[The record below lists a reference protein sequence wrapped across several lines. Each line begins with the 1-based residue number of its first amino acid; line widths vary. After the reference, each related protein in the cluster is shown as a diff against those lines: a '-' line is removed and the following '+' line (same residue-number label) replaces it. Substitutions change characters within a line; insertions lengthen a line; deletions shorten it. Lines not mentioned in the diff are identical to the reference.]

1 MGNLYPELCL
11 FENLLLAF
19 KKASRATK
27 NKPETLLYF
36 YNLEQNLTTLRERL
50 EKETYRP
57 GKYRTFEISDPKRRT
72 ISVSPFE
79 DRVVHHAV
87 VNILEPVYERRFIY
101 DSYAT
106 RKDKGTHK
114 AVRRAQTFLRTNKFY
129 LKMDIH
135 HYFDSVVQDTLIN
148 IIETKIKD
156 QRVMR
161 LIEKIIRN
169 GGDGVKGLP
178 IGNLTSQFFANC
190 YLDVFDH
197 WIKDENREKYYIRYM
212 DDIVIF
218 SNDKEHLKNMRD
230 YCRYELKN
238 RLGLSLKEKATYINT
253 RQNGLSFLGTRI
265 FPELIRINNKNLKRS
280 LKRLKKT
287 EQAFQKGLI
296 EQQQFLQSATSII
309 AHLCQYDTWN
319 LRNKFLRSFEETPL
333 TM

>member
-1 MGNLYPELCL
+1 VGNLYPELCS
-11 FENLLLAF
+11 FNNLLLAF

-36 YNLEQNLTTLRERL
+36 YNLEQNLTNLRERL
-50 EKETYRP
+50 EKETYQP

-72 ISVSPFE
+72 ISVAPFE
-79 DRVVHHAV
+79 DRVVHHAL
-87 VNILEPVYERRFIY
+87 VNVMEPIYERRFIY

-114 AVRRAQTFLRTNKFY
+114 AVRRAQDFLRTNQFY

-135 HYFDSVVQDTLIN
+135 HYFESVVQDTLIE

-156 QRVMR
+156 KQLMR

-197 WIKDENREKYYIRYM
+197 WIKEENGEKHYIRYM
-212 DDIVIF
+212 DDSVLF

-230 YCRYELKN
+230 YCRYMLKN
-238 RLGLSLKEKATYINT
+238 QLGLTLKEKATYINT

-280 LKRLKKT
+280 LNRLKKR
-287 EQAFQKGLI
+287 EQAFQQGSI
-296 EQQQFLQSATSII
+296 EQKEFLQSTNSII
-309 AHLCQYDTWN
+309 AHLYQYNTLA
-319 LRNKFLRSFEETPL
+319 LRRAIFG
-333 TM
+333 